1 MTCIDIAN
9 FACETTG
16 DISSDALAYAKTA
29 LRLKYQTLY
38 DAHNWREAMR
48 VKVQPLDP
56 TLGGVFFLPYD
67 AEEVVSCSL
76 SYDGASYVR
85 LMYRERDWIERF
97 YSPLMTLPGNTPWF
111 YRAENLA
118 WPYSNPGHFTFT
130 TSEKSSFQAYIAGTD
145 SNGFQISE
153 SFILQGAP
161 QSDGSAL
168 PVSIG
173 SANAYAQVTS
183 LSKSVTETPLL
194 IQAQLPTSPVTMPA
208 GASEFVFSQFVLY
221 PPPNFT
227 AGQTLYLRTQVKLKA
242 DTLDND
248 MSVPRIS
255 HIWDAL
261 ICFTTGALWKRG
273 KQLQKG
279 KAEET
284 DAMEHIKAA
293 INVEKNQSEM
303 RQQVV
308 PAVYE
313 RGNYMDGR
321 YEHAT
326 SYNPFGGW

>member
-1 MTCIDIAN
+1 MTVSDIAE
-9 FACETTG
+9 FACQTTG
-16 DISSDALAYAKTA
+16 DISSDALAYAKNA
-29 LRLKYQTLY
+29 IRLKYQTLY

-48 VKVQPLDP
+48 VNVQPLDSV
-56 TLGGVFFLPYD
+56 LGGVFFLPYD
-67 AEEVVSCSL
+67 AEEVISCSL

-111 YRAENLA
+111 YRAENLG
-118 WPYSNPGHFTFT
+118 WPYFSPGYFTFT
-130 TSEKSSFQAYIAGTD
+130 TSEKTPFNVYIEGRD
-145 SNGFQISE
+145 VSDYPIGE
-153 SFILQGAP
+153 SFILQGSP
-161 QSDGSAL
+161 QPDGSIA
-168 PVSIG
+168 PVSITTVN
-173 SANAYAQVTS
+173 SYKVVTT
-183 LSKSVTETPLL
+183 LSKAVTETPLL
-194 IQAQLPTSPVTMPA
+194 VGAQFPTAPVKMPA
-208 GASEFVFSQFVLY
+208 GASEFVFSQFVMY
-221 PPPNFT
+221 PPPNFN
-227 AGQTLYLRTQVKLKA
+227 GSTLYVRTQVKLKA
-242 DTLDND
+242 DPLDND

-273 KQLQKG
+273 KQLQKA
-279 KAEET
+279 KSDEN